1 MAVLVRVIT
10 MAVLVDGRVSE
21 GDHDGGVSEGDHD
34 GGGVSEGDHDGRV
47 TVITMVVWLVWWWC

>member
-1 MAVLVRVIT
+1 MYLSSGSEYET
-10 MAVLVDGRVSE
+10 NVSE
-21 GDHDGGVSEGDHD
+21 GDRDGGGVSEGDH